1 MARREIAI
9 INSWGDKAN
18 VFNSVLSQLVDFA
31 GVRKV
36 GPFDVRVPLKRR
48 VALLPTIVCFY
59 SCAVIQEGTK
69 SFVKPVGTGPFTFE
83 SFTAGQTST
92 FLANKHYWKSD
103 APNVDKLII
112 NSSFSAE
119 SARMNALLSGDV
131 DVLPA
136 ADPTLVRT
144 NAAGGRIVV
153 GNQPGPAFETIAMR
167 VDKGPLR
174 DARIRRA
181 LKLIPDRQLYVDTV
195 LSGYATVG
203 NDLGGATDQYF
214 ADTLK
219 AEHDPEQARSLLKA
233 AGADGLTINLDT
245 SATVPGQNQMATLFA
260 SQAKKAGVT
269 VNVKTFDPSSFY
281 TPAGGYQTRPFAT
294 NYYTTGVNSLP
305 AYYLLGLVTGGP
317 YNDTHWGSPKED
329 ALLYDALAELDKTKA
344 AEKWMAVQKAQFD
357 DGGYLIPQNV
367 NWLDAYAP
375 NVRGIPTTEAMNC
388 NNFDFG
394 PAWIAA

>member
-1 MARREIAI
+1 M
-9 INSWGDKAN
+9 
-18 VFNSVLSQLVDFA
+18 
-31 GVRKV
+31 
-36 GPFDVRVPLKRR
+36 
-48 VALLPTIVCFY
+48 
-59 SCAVIQEGTK
+59 
-69 SFVKPVGTGPFTFE
+69 
-83 SFTAGQTST
+83 
-92 FLANKHYWKSD
+92 
-103 APNVDKLII
+103 
-112 NSSFSAE
+112 
-119 SARMNALLSGDV
+119 
-131 DVLPA
+131 
-136 ADPTLVRT
+136 
-144 NAAGGRIVV
+144 
-153 GNQPGPAFETIAMR
+153 
-167 VDKGPLR
+167 
-174 DARIRRA
+174 
-181 LKLIPDRQLYVDTV
+181 
-195 LSGYATVG
+195 
-203 NDLGGATDQYF
+203 
-214 ADTLK
+214 
-219 AEHDPEQARSLLKA
+219 
-233 AGADGLTINLDT
+233 TINLDT

-375 NVRGIPTTEAMNC
+375 NVRGIQTTEAMNC